1 MRDRSGGDG
10 SLDRPDSQ
18 PDATTGASLPARH
31 TAGRA
36 PWADPAAPPDQPDRP
51 AFVHPMEVEFAR
63 LLDFYHI
70 AWLYEPTSFAL
81 NWQGDQVT
89 EMFTPDFYLPDL
101 DLYVELTTMRQ
112 RLVTRK
118 HRKIRRLR
126 ELYPGI
132 NVRLLYGRD
141 YLQLLAA
148 YGYGALEIESLRE
161 EEIDRILVSRDELQA
176 RVAELGEQLSR
187 DYAGRAILLVGVLK
201 GITFFLADLARAIT
215 RPVGIDYLAI
225 SRPARAEPPAP
236 GAASVRIVK
245 DLDRD
250 IAGQHVLLVED
261 IVNTGLTLDF
271 LLRELRARGPASL
284 AVCTLLDKA
293 EQRVVPVPLDYVG
306 FTIPDEFVV
315 GYGLDYRELH
325 RNLPFIC
332 VLKRDVYAPK
342 PAPEPAPRQATL
354 VELEA
359 PAATPGEGDEAGQ
372 REGPDQPAGPPATT
386 VAAPGER
393 SHPAGSAGTNGS
405 SPP

>member
-1 MRDRSGGDG
+1 MRESSGQDG
-10 SLDRPDSQ
+10 APNRA
-18 PDATTGASLPARH
+18 DAVS
-31 TAGRA
+31 
-36 PWADPAAPPDQPDRP
+36 DPTDLTAPPVPTVQATERA

-81 NWQGDQVT
+81 NWEGDQVT

-176 RVAELGEQLSR
+176 RVNELGEQISR

-225 SRPARAEPPAP
+225 SRPARSDPPDP
-236 GAASVRIVK
+236 NAATVRIVK
-245 DLDRD
+245 DLDRNL
-250 IAGQHVLLVED
+250 AGQHVLLVED
-261 IVNTGLTLDF
+261 IVNTGLTLDY
-271 LLRELRARGPASL
+271 LLRELRSRGPASL

-293 EQRVVPVPLDYVG
+293 EQRVVPVPLDYIG

-342 PAPEPAPRQATL
+342 PAAEPVVRQATL
-354 VELEA
+354 VELGDAAAGNGEA
-359 PAATPGEGDEAGQ
+359 NAAGEGGHAGQ
-372 REGPDQPAGPPATT
+372 GEGPD
-386 VAAPGER
+386 
-393 SHPAGSAGTNGS
+393 
-405 SPP
+405 